1 MQAKLERLKS
11 ICYCLAVWQ
20 ERARQDLA
28 FRQKDLPNCIQFRA
42 VENASN
48 RTFWNL
54 RHAFDERC
62 ELNYPFDSIVH
73 IFLGFSDAL
82 ICGSLFRLGRRN
94 TAPIGRVRESAPAA
108 SAATPAVPA

>member
-1 MQAKLERLKS
+1 MQARLERLKG

-20 ERARQDLA
+20 GRARQDLA
-28 FRQKDLPNCIQFRA
+28 FRQRISNCIQFRA

-82 ICGSLFRLGRRN
+82 ICGSLFRLGAKS
-94 TAPIGRVRESAPAA
+94 APIGFGNQPRLLRLPPQQFPS
-108 SAATPAVPA
+108 